1 MHRLLQRLAA
11 GIVFAVGN
19 HEQHFLLQLGAFL
32 QMVGRGDQRVVKR
45 RAAAGFNF
53 LQAFL
58 QFLDVTGVILVQVVL
73 VIEIDDKNLV
83 IFIAGANQIECS
95 LVYTVALFAHR
106 SGIIDDDSHGDRD
119 VLVTDRSDG
128 LGLAVLQNCVGALVE
143 VRDNVLLVINHGG
156 VEHDLLRARV
166 KDEATALR
174 TGFLARG
181 GWWSLRR
188 LSRAWLRRSRLS
200 RTGLRLRRRLGR
212 CWLRRA
218 GLHWG
223 RLLSLRLGRGRRC
236 WRGISWSSI
245 LRAGSLR
252 PTSQVKEKYGN
263 YNKQE
268 PIIAKVHSNPFLHR
282 REVAANPLAQSASL
296 LSYAIFRHA
305 PGSLDGSRVHIGC
318 VAQSQ
323 FL

>member
-83 IFIAGANQIECS
+83 IFIAGANQLECG
-95 LVYTVALFAHR
+95 LVHTVARFAHR
-106 SGIIDDDSHGDRD
+106 SGIIDDDSQGDRD
-119 VLVTDRSDG
+119 VLVPERSDG
-128 LGLAVLQNCVGALVE
+128 LGLAVLQNCEGALVE
-143 VRDNVLLVINHGG
+143 VRDHVLLVINHGG

-166 KDEATALR
+166 KDEATALG

-218 GLHWG
+218 GLRWG
-223 RLLSLRLGRGRRC
+223 RLLSLRLGRGRGGL
-236 WRGISWSSI
+236 RGSSWSRI
-245 LRAGSLR
+245 LLAGSLR

-263 YNKQE
+263 YNK
-268 PIIAKVHSNPFLHR
+268 
-282 REVAANPLAQSASL
+282 
-296 LSYAIFRHA
+296 
-305 PGSLDGSRVHIGC
+305 
-318 VAQSQ
+318 
-323 FL
+323 

>member
-106 SGIIDDDSHGDRD
+106 SGIVDHDSQGDRD
-119 VLVTDRSDG
+119 VLVPERSDG
-128 LGLAVLQNCVGALVE
+128 LRLAVLQNCEGALVE
-143 VRDNVLLVINHGG
+143 VRDHVLLVINHGG

-218 GLHWG
+218 GLRRAGLRWG
-223 RLLSLRLGRGRRC
+223 RLLSLRLGRGRAGLR
-236 WRGISWSSI
+236 WGRLLSLRLGRGRGGLRGSSWSRI
-245 LRAGSLR
+245 LL
-252 PTSQVKEKYGN
+252 
-263 YNKQE
+263 
-268 PIIAKVHSNPFLHR
+268 
-282 REVAANPLAQSASL
+282 
-296 LSYAIFRHA
+296 
-305 PGSLDGSRVHIGC
+305 
-318 VAQSQ
+318 
-323 FL
+323 

>member
-11 GIVFAVGN
+11 GIVFAVGD
-19 HEQHFLLQLGAFL
+19 HQQHFLLQLGAFL

-106 SGIIDDDSHGDRD
+106 SGIVDHDSQGDRD
-119 VLVTDRSDG
+119 VLVPERSDG
-128 LGLAVLQNCVGALVE
+128 LRLAVLQNCEGALVE
-143 VRDNVLLVINHGG
+143 VRDHVLLVINHGG

-188 LSRAWLRRSRLS
+188 LSRA
-200 RTGLRLRRRLGR
+200 G
-212 CWLRRA
+212 LRRA

-223 RLLSLRLGRGRRC
+223 RLLSLRLGRGRSGL
-236 WRGISWSSI
+236 RGSSWSGI

-268 PIIAKVHSNPFLHR
+268 PIIAKVHSNPFLHT

-305 PGSLDGSRVHIGC
+305 LGSLDGSRVHIGC
-318 VAQSQ
+318 VARSQ